1 MTLVILIFI
10 STPQCLVGPYINHIY
25 TTYKSRLKKEGVTA
39 RIAGVFVV
47 RTQEQE
53 NTREQDFNKKQAFN
67 YG

>member
-1 MTLVILIFI
+1 MTLVIQIFI

-25 TTYKSRLKKEGVTA
+25 TTYKSRLKKEGVMA

-53 NTREQDFNKKQAFN
+53 NMREQDFNKKLAFN

>member
-47 RTQEQE
+47 RTQEHAGKQE
-53 NTREQDFNKKQAFN
+53 RTGF
-67 YG
+67 